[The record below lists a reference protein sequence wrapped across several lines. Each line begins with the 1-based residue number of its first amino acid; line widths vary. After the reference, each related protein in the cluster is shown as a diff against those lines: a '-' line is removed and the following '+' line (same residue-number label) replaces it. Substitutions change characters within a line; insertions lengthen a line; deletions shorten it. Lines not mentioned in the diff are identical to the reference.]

1 MSLNNESCMIRLTLI
16 NLNPDALNYY
26 LFTVILDK
34 CSESCNAADNLSRK
48 VCVPR
53 KTKNVSGNTFN
64 ITTRINED
72 TKLWNIFQVT
82 MNTNIR

>member
-1 MSLNNESCMIRLTLI
+1 MIRLTLI
-16 NLNPDALNYY
+16 DLNPDTLNDY

-53 KTKNVSGNTFN
+53 KTKDVSGNAFN

-72 TKLWNIFQVT
+72 TKL
-82 MNTNIR
+82 

>member
-16 NLNPDALNYY
+16 DLNPDVLNYY

-34 CSESCNAADNLSRK
+34 CSKSCNAADNLSRK

-53 KTKNVSGNTFN
+53 KTKDVSGNAFN

-82 MNTNIR
+82 MNVNIR

>member
-1 MSLNNESCMIRLTLI
+1 MIRLTLI
-16 NLNPDALNYY
+16 NLNPDVLNYY

-34 CSESCNAADNLSRK
+34 CSESCNDADNLSRK

-53 KTKNVSGNTFN
+53 KTKDVSGNTFN

-72 TKLWNIFQVT
+72 TKL
-82 MNTNIR
+82 